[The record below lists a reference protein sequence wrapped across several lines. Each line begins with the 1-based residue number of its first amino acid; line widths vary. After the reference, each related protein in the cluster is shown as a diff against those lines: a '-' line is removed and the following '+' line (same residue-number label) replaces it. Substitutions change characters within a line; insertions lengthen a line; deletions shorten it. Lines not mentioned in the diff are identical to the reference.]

1 MSTPGLIY
9 LGYDDVDSFVV
20 NIFCDAFIGLK
31 MKKIT
36 FVAVT
41 FSAALLLAACS
52 NAPKLAT
59 EAMPRSGFLP
69 DYSLLV
75 PMSTS
80 VADARIW
87 RYRVSGVNP
96 GVYNA
101 VILEPIYLNQSA
113 TKDVSAESIM
123 NAKAALQASM
133 VEAVNARGN
142 IKIVTKPGPGV
153 ARVAVGITGAES
165 SNDYLKPWNFTPI
178 GLAANAA
185 AYAGGVNAKTPAL
198 VIESKITDSQSNKLL
213 GEGLVTV
220 QGESFR
226 TASGSVD
233 SFIAMAKKAVQVA
246 METSANPT
254 PTGK

>member
-1 MSTPGLIY
+1 
-9 LGYDDVDSFVV
+9 
-20 NIFCDAFIGLK
+20 
-31 MKKIT
+31 MKKLNLI
-36 FVAVT
+36 
-41 FSAALLLAACS
+41 AASISVMTLLAACS

-59 EAMPRSGFLP
+59 EPMPRSGYLP

-80 VADARIW
+80 VPDARIW
-87 RYRVSGVNP
+87 RYRISGVNP
-96 GVYNA
+96 GTYTA

-113 TKDVSAESIM
+113 TKDVSAESITK
-123 NAKAALQASM
+123 AKAALQASM
-133 VEAVNARGN
+133 LEAVSARGN
-142 IKIVTKPGPGV
+142 IQVVTKPGPGV
-153 ARVAVGITGAES
+153 ARVSVGITGAES

-185 AYAGGVNAKTPAL
+185 AFAGGVNAKTPAL
-198 VIESKITDSQSNKLL
+198 LIESKITDSQSNKLL

-233 SFIAMAKKAVQVA
+233 SFIAMAKKAVKVA
-246 METSANPT
+246 LETSVNPT
-254 PTGK
+254 PTGQ